1 MIWLTILT
9 MALLVILSRYL
20 LLEPGLPIRLGKKT
34 LAFLGFSAPAVLSAI
49 FAPIV
54 FLRDGEL
61 QLSLSNPYLSCAL
74 LAALLALLTRNT
86 LLTTIVSMAV
96 FFWIYTQ

>member
-1 MIWLTILT
+1 
-9 MALLVILSRYL
+9 
-20 LLEPGLPIRLGKKT
+20 
-34 LAFLGFSAPAVLSAI
+34 SAI

-96 FFWIYTQ
+96 FFWIY

>member
-1 MIWLTILT
+1 MFWLTILT

-34 LAFLGFSAPAVLSAI
+34 QAFLGFSAPAVLSAI

-96 FFWIYTQ
+96 FFWIY